1 MQVSWLVLKNVGW
14 GLDVKINSV
23 SFWWIHIVWENLN
36 WHLST
41 WSALTCRQRG
51 TKTDL
56 EVYSSI
62 LPREKFSNY
71 LGIKG
76 WVQFST
82 VNPQSESNSMKNS
95 RLAMWGSVQV
105 PPTRDQLRLKP
116 QKIGSA
122 RKKLW
127 YVGQNV
133 NLLLLESL
141 VLKKEV
147 HIWDHNTNINALEA
161 FLGFLF

>member
-1 MQVSWLVLKNVGW
+1 
-14 GLDVKINSV
+14 
-23 SFWWIHIVWENLN
+23 
-36 WHLST
+36 
-41 WSALTCRQRG
+41 
-51 TKTDL
+51 
-56 EVYSSI
+56 
-62 LPREKFSNY
+62 
-71 LGIKG
+71 
-76 WVQFST
+76 
-82 VNPQSESNSMKNS
+82 
-95 RLAMWGSVQV
+95 MWGSVQV

-133 NLLLLESL
+133 NLLILESL

-147 HIWDHNTNINALEA
+147 HIWDHNTNIIALEA